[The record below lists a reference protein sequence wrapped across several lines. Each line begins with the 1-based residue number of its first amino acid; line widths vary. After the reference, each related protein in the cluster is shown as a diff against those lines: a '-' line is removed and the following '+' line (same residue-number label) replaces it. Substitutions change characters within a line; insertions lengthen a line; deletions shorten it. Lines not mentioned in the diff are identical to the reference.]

1 MEYSLINLNKNS
13 KLNQLTLNYLI
24 NTLNLIGI
32 EVDAISKERLKNTFL
47 LENIKIILK
56 IPSNREDLLIEH
68 FFQKEMS
75 LIFNFQQE
83 ETWKNLKNNYKF
95 LLKQKY
101 LNYQNYL
108 LIPIS
113 SPYSNIV
120 FYAIEIK
127 NFKNIIS
134 PLWIQE
140 KLNQFGIESINTIQD
155 LVNLI
160 QLEWG
165 QFINIQ
171 NIFEKN
177 NPKDF
182 NNLNFEFLNKKET
195 YRNLYDEE
203 SILPIGT
210 IVLKNNENVIL
221 SVVGNINFQVSN
233 IKENHVI
240 FESIFIENF
249 DNLIEFSIIQKQMF
263 LKHFR
268 KIFLTNLK
276 YSFQRFLTLLE
287 ILNLGDIVPKKF
299 YTKNSSLTFESKK
312 IIKLRKQS
320 LKNFLN
326 LEIIDE
332 NILKK
337 AGLKLACKTST
348 DIFLIIPNYRK
359 DLLREIDI
367 IEEYS
372 RFIGY
377 KNFIEILPTKLIFGK
392 KTKNYKTNKFLKQ
405 FFINY
410 GFQEVLTNPIQDL
423 LEKTNSSIEI
433 KNPLNKEFS
442 ILRTTPFSRLI
453 EIVNF
458 NLRSSISN
466 TNFFEVGRVFKKNNK
481 KIIEEE
487 KLSAIF
493 TLSKISNS
501 TDQMAEWFSGIG
513 IIENLLSNFG
523 FKILIKKPIKNSL
536 KFFHPSRSILIKFNS
551 KILGIFGQIDSR
563 CLNAISTKTKIYFL
577 ELNLKYFQDI
587 YLSAIPNL
595 YLDYSKYPII
605 KKDLSLLV
613 NKKIN
618 FLSLKELIKLNS
630 EYLKKLTFFDFYTN
644 QESKNIVN
652 IGIRLEFQSQNC
664 TLTTEIIEKEINQIK
679 ELMMK
684 EFQIE
689 FR

>member
-13 KLNQLTLNYLI
+13 KLNGLTLNYLI

-32 EVDAISKERLKNTFL
+32 EVDAISREKLKNNFL

-75 LIFNFQQE
+75 LIFDFQQE
-83 ETWKNLKNNYKF
+83 EIWKNIKNKYNF

-113 SPYSNIV
+113 SFSPNIV
-120 FYAIEIK
+120 CYAIEVE
-127 NFKNIIS
+127 NFKNTVS
-134 PLWIQE
+134 SLWIKE
-140 KLNQFGIESINTIQD
+140 KLNQFGIESSETIQD
-155 LVNLI
+155 LINLV

-171 NIFEKN
+171 NLIEKN
-177 NPKDF
+177 NFTKSGDLF
-182 NNLNFEFLNKKET
+182 FESLIKKEN
-195 YRNLYDEE
+195 YINSYNEE

-210 IVLKNNENVIL
+210 IVLKNKENKIL
-221 SVVGNINFQVSN
+221 FVLGNINFQISN
-233 IKENHVI
+233 IQENHVI
-240 FESIFIENF
+240 FESTFISNF
-249 DNLIEFSIIQKQMF
+249 DNFLEFPNIQKQIF

-287 ILNLGDIVPKKF
+287 ILNLGDILPKK
-299 YTKNSSLTFESKK
+299 YYVENSSLILESKK

-320 LKNFLN
+320 LKTFLN
-326 LEIIDE
+326 LETVDE
-332 NILKK
+332 NILRK
-337 AGLKLACKTST
+337 AGLKIVCKTST
-348 DIFLIIPNYRK
+348 DIFLIIPNCRK
-359 DLLREIDI
+359 DLFREIDI

-377 KNFIEILPTKLIFGK
+377 KNFREILPIKLNFGK
-392 KTKNYKTNKFLKQ
+392 KTKNYKTTKFLKQ

-423 LEKTNSSIEI
+423 LEYTNFSIKI

-442 ILRTTPFSRLI
+442 ILRTTLSSRLI
-453 EIVNF
+453 EIINF
-458 NLRSSISN
+458 NLRSSIN
-466 TNFFEVGRVFKKNNK
+466 TTNFFEVGRVFKKQNK

-501 TDQMAEWFSGIG
+501 SNQNAEWFSAVGL
-513 IIENLLSNFG
+513 IENLLGNFG
-523 FKILIKKPIKNSL
+523 FKNLIKKSIKNDL
-536 KFFHPSRSILIKFNS
+536 KIFHPTRSILIKFNS
-551 KILGIFGQIDSR
+551 KILGIFGQIDSKI
-563 CLNAISTKTKIYFL
+563 LNTISNKTKIYFL

-587 YLSAIPNL
+587 HLSSIPNL
-595 YLDYSKYPII
+595 YSEYSKYPII
-605 KKDLSLLV
+605 KKDLSLSI
-613 NKKIN
+613 NKEIN
-618 FLSLKELIKLNS
+618 FLTLKELIQLNS
-630 EYLKKLTFFDFYTN
+630 NYLKKLTFFDFYTN
-644 QESKNIVN
+644 QEHQNRVN
-652 IGIRLEFQSQNC
+652 IGIHLEFQSQNF
-664 TLTTEIIEKEINQIK
+664 TLTSELIEKEINLIK
-679 ELMMK
+679 ELLI
-684 EFQIE
+684 ENFEIE

>member
-83 ETWKNLKNNYKF
+83 ETWKNIKNNYRF

-113 SPYSNIV
+113 SPYPNIV
-120 FYAIEIK
+120 FYAIEVK

-171 NIFEKN
+171 S
-177 NPKDF
+177 F
-182 NNLNFEFLNKKET
+182 NQKQFSDSNDLNFQFLNKKEI
-195 YRNLYDEE
+195 YKNLYNEE
-203 SILPIGT
+203 IILPTGT
-210 IVLKNNENVIL
+210 IVLKNKENVIL
-221 SVVGNINFQVSN
+221 SVIGNIKFQVSN
-233 IKENHVI
+233 IKENHII
-240 FESIFIENF
+240 FESMFIDNFENF
-249 DNLIEFSIIQKQMF
+249 FEFSTSQKQIF

-320 LKNFLN
+320 LKIFLN
-326 LEIIDE
+326 LEMVDE
-332 NILKK
+332 SILKK
-337 AGLKLACKTST
+337 AGLKIACKTST
-348 DIFLIIPNYRK
+348 DIFLIIPSYRK
-359 DLLREIDI
+359 DLFREIDI

-377 KNFIEILPTKLIFGK
+377 KNFIEISPRKLNFEK

-423 LEKTNSSIEI
+423 LEKSNSTIEI

-442 ILRTTPFSRLI
+442 ILRTTLFSRLI

-458 NLRSSISN
+458 NLRSSIST

-487 KLSAIF
+487 KFSAIF
-493 TLSKISNS
+493 TLSKNSNS
-501 TDQMAEWFSGIG
+501 NDQMVEWFSAVGL
-513 IIENLLSNFG
+513 IENLLSNFG
-523 FKILIKKPIKNSL
+523 FKFLVKKPIKNTL
-536 KFFHPSRSILIKFNS
+536 KFFHPTRSILIKFNS
-551 KILGIFGQIDSR
+551 KILGIFGQIDSKY
-563 CLNAISTKTKIYFL
+563 LNAVSTKTKIYLL

-587 YLSAIPNL
+587 HLSSIPNL
-595 YLDYSKYPII
+595 YSYYSKYPII
-605 KKDLSLLV
+605 KKDLSLLI

-618 FLSLKELIKLNS
+618 FLALKELIQLNS
-630 EYLKKLTFFDFYTN
+630 QYLKKLTFFDFYTN

-664 TLTTEIIEKEINQIK
+664 TLTTEVIEKEINQIK
-679 ELMMK
+679 ELVMK
-684 EFQIE
+684 EFEIE